1 MRSDG
6 TILVDVDGD
15 DCAAY
20 AHNPGFC
27 GSYDTVDFIAAD
39 LCCGCGGGGERID
52 ESGDDRGNESVDD
65 DVEDTDDE
73 IVINCQCECDADD
86 YTCWRECHGCL
97 EDIFGSESDVG
108 DEGEESEEEPPTP
121 VGIDCMDQCRPC
133 TLEMMECWEECHACL
148 DPHFDDDATQE

>member
-1 MRSDG
+1 M
-6 TILVDVDGD
+6 
-15 DCAAY
+15 
-20 AHNPGFC
+20 
-27 GSYDTVDFIAAD
+27 
-39 LCCGCGGGGERID
+39 CCGCGGGGERID

-86 YTCWRECHGCL
+86 YTCWRGCHGCL

-108 DEGEESEEEPPTP
+108 DEEEEPPTP

-148 DPHFDDDATQE
+148 DPHFSDEAIQV